1 MRPVK
6 YLFSPK
12 KRDIPNQKNYK
23 TTKGNLVKGFLFR
36 GVKYA
41 VFN

>member
-1 MRPVK
+1 M
-6 YLFSPK
+6 YLLK
-12 KRDIPNQKNYK
+12 ENVLDIPNQKNYK
-23 TTKGNLVKGFLFR
+23 TTKGNLSKGFLFR